1 MADIEAKTETIQH
14 EEHGKL
20 EAVPLADRIKQQH
33 ADLYAEALEKYGQ
46 DGSIDPVAEK
56 KLKRKLDRR
65 ILPLLGIVRVP
76 YCHDTR
82 SATESLSVLLLLLHR
97 QDHPELCG
105 DLWP

>member
-1 MADIEAKTETIQH
+1 MADIEAKTDTAQH
-14 EEHGKL
+14 QEHSKL

-65 ILPLLGIVRVP
+65 ILPLLGIVSLF
-76 YCHDTR
+76 YCLEHRCDDVG
-82 SATESLSVLLLLLHR
+82 ADSL
-97 QDHPELCG
+97 
-105 DLWP
+105 